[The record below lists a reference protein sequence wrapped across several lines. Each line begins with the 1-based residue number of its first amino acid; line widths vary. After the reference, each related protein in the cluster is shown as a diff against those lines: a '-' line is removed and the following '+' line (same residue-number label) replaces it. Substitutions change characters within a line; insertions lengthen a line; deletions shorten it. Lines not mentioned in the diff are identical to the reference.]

1 MAISVDSVYRQVS
14 IIMNKEGRGYLNAPE
29 FNLLAHK
36 AQMDIF
42 ENTFHDYKM
51 AMLKPSNHTKLADE
65 LDMIREKI
73 ANYRQTNKQLS
84 KNSSNSSEGILLSNV
99 HWLEN
104 VYEET
109 TGNGRTISL
118 IPPRGADIVDANNT
132 LNTRITLRAFYDGT
146 GDNAE
151 GEGDYVIY
159 LDKGQGSP
167 ISETLVSI
175 THGALIV
182 SCGSSDSAAQ
192 VGATIVKHINDFS
205 PYHSAEV
212 TDSSTGK
219 LTITYLQDGSLIN
232 GSESIAA
239 FSNGS
244 LDTPFLTTS
253 ANPRYFEEVD
263 AQDWIYLTTGGGKV
277 RPTSS
282 RPVFYRKSKTTIGVY
297 PALTKHIKHDYIAR
311 PSSPKWGLSL
321 IHI

>member
-132 LNTRITLRAFYDGT
+132 LNTRITLRAIYDGT

-159 LDKGQGSP
+159 LDNCLLY
-167 ISETLVSI
+167 T
-175 THGALIV
+175 T
-182 SCGSSDSAAQ
+182 DAA
-192 VGATIVKHINDFS
+192 D
-205 PYHSAEV
+205 E
-212 TDSSTGK
+212 
-219 LTITYLQDGSLIN
+219 
-232 GSESIAA
+232 
-239 FSNGS
+239 
-244 LDTPFLTTS
+244 
-253 ANPRYFEEVD
+253 
-263 AQDWIYLTTGGGKV
+263 
-277 RPTSS
+277 
-282 RPVFYRKSKTTIGVY
+282 
-297 PALTKHIKHDYIAR
+297 
-311 PSSPKWGLSL
+311 
-321 IHI
+321 